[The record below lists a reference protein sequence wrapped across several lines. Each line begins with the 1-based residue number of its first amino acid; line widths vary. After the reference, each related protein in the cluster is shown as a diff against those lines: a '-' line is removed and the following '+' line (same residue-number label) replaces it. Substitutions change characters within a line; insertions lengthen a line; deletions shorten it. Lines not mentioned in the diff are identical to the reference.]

1 MNEDNIKPFT
11 AEKAKILIVD
21 DSIVTLK
28 IEENLMKT
36 YGIDVTTAKSGKE
49 CIALLNTNRY
59 DIIFMDHL
67 MPEMDGIETT
77 KKIRKM
83 KDDYFKEVIIIA
95 LSASITPNIYS
106 VYIKNGFNDF
116 LEKPI
121 NTVKLNNFLRNYLPR
136 KYIVETK
143 STQHKEREFK
153 EILIKEVDTK
163 KAIQNCGGN
172 IDNYLSLLSVAYSD
186 GKKKIELIKDLAVKR
201 DITNYTIEVHA
212 LKTVATLIG
221 DNKLS
226 NLSKRHEIAGT
237 NNDFIFIIENVDV
250 LLSSYDEL
258 LNNIKL
264 VLPEEHFVNKNKIT
278 HFTYEDLYALAKSAT
293 EAIDNFDLD
302 SINEALDHLLSYDLS
317 ESQIAAI
324 DKVKS
329 LINIFDYDSANEEI
343 TKFKYSLDISKNS

>member
-1 MNEDNIKPFT
+1 MNENNIKPFT

-36 YGIDVTTAKSGKE
+36 YGMHVTTAKSGRE

-77 KKIRKM
+77 QKIRKM
-83 KDDYFKEVIIIA
+83 KDDYFKDVIIIA
-95 LSASITPNIYS
+95 LSANITPNIYS

-121 NTVKLNNFLRNYLPR
+121 DTVKLNNFLRNYLPR

-143 STQHKEREFK
+143 SDEPKKTEFK
-153 EILIKEVDTK
+153 EILIKDVETIK
-163 KAIQNCGGN
+163 SIQNCGGN
-172 IDNYLSLLSVAYSD
+172 IDNYISLLSVAYSD
-186 GKKKIELIKDLAVKR
+186 GKKKIKLIKDLAVKR

-221 DNKLS
+221 DNKLAK
-226 NLSKRHEIAGT
+226 LSKRHEIAGT
-237 NNDFIFIIENVDV
+237 NNDFIFISENVDI

-264 VLPEEHFVNKNKIT
+264 VLPEQHSVIKNKNKN
-278 HFTYEDLYALAKSAT
+278 FTIEDLYALAKSAA
-293 EAIDNFDLD
+293 ESIDNFDLD
-302 SINEALDHLLSYDLS
+302 AITEVLDHLLSYDLS
-317 ESQIAAI
+317 ESQIAALNKI
-324 DKVKS
+324 KS

-343 TKFKYSLDISKNS
+343 TKFKYSLYINKNS

>member
-1 MNEDNIKPFT
+1 MSENNIKPFI
-11 AEKAKILIVD
+11 AEKAKILLVD

-28 IEENLMKT
+28 IEESLMKT
-36 YGIDVTTAKSGKE
+36 YGMDVTTAMSGKE

-83 KDDYFKEVIIIA
+83 KDDYFKDVIIIA

-106 VYIKNGFNDF
+106 VYIKNGFTDF

-121 NTVKLNNFLRNYLPR
+121 NTVKLNNFLRTYLPR

-143 STQHKEREFK
+143 SVDYKETEFK
-153 EILIKEVDTK
+153 EILIKNVDTK

-172 IDNYLSLLSVAYSD
+172 INNYLSLLSVTYND
-186 GKKKIELIKDLAVKR
+186 GKKKIKLINDLAVKR

-212 LKTVATLIG
+212 LKTVAALIG
-221 DNKLS
+221 DNKLAK
-226 NLSKRHEIAGT
+226 LSKRHEIAGT
-237 NNDFIFIIENVDV
+237 NNDIAFISENADS
-250 LLSSYDEL
+250 LLNSYDEL

-264 VLPEEHFVNKNKIT
+264 VLPEEHLVIKDKNKNYTI
-278 HFTYEDLYALAKSAT
+278 EDLYALANSAS
-293 EAIDNFDLD
+293 EAVDNFDLD
-302 SINEALDHLLSYDLS
+302 SINESLDHLLHYDLS
-317 ESQIAAI
+317 EYQIASI
-324 DKVKS
+324 EKIKFY
-329 LINIFDYDSANEEI
+329 INIFDYDNASEEI
-343 TKFKYSLDISKNS
+343 KKFKYSLDMNKNS